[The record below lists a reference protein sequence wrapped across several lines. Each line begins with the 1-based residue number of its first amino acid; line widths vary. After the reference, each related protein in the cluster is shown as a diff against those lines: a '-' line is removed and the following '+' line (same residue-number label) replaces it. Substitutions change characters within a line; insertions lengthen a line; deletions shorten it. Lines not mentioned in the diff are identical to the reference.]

1 VWWRLLFKA
10 VGLVARIDEKEAVE
24 LAKKLMAH
32 IENKGVSVFLEP
44 SLAKRAKRISSA
56 LRLEEMKVDLIVTI
70 GGDGTILRTCLRIPK
85 PEPPILAINMGVR
98 GFLTEVTPAEALEA
112 VDKCLKGKFVLER
125 CAKLSSCIGEEK
137 LPDALNEV
145 FITTRTPAKLLHTRI
160 WKDGVAMAEC
170 RSDGV
175 VVASQVGSTGYSL
188 SGGGPILDP
197 DLKAFVLTPI
207 CPLTVFHPV
216 VFSAKSTVGIELLS
230 PERAAVVLDGDFQ
243 TELGAKRRRM
253 AVTKSEYESSF
264 VRFDGDFYGRLKV
277 RLLFPRGERV

>member
-1 VWWRLLFKA
+1 LFKV
-10 VGLVARIDEKEAVE
+10 VGLVARIDEKEAVK
-24 LAKKLMAH
+24 LAKKLVPH

-44 SLAKRAKRISSA
+44 SLAKRAKKISSA

-70 GGDGTILRTCLRIPK
+70 GGDGTILRTCLMIPK

-98 GFLTEVTPAEALEA
+98 GFLTEVTPDEALEA
-112 VDKCLKGKFVLER
+112 VDRCLKGKFVLER
-125 CAKLSSCIGEEK
+125 CTKLSSSIGEEK

-145 FITTRTPAKLLHTRI
+145 FITSRTPAKLLHTRI
-160 WKDGVAMAEC
+160 WRDGEAVAEC

-188 SGGGPILDP
+188 SGGGPVLDP
-197 DLKAFVLTPI
+197 KLQAFVLTPI

-216 VFSAKSTVGIELLS
+216 VFSAKSKIGIELLK
-230 PERAAVVLDGDFQ
+230 PERAAVVVDGHYQ
-243 TELGAKRRRM
+243 TEMGANKKRMTIAR
-253 AVTKSEYESSF
+253 SEYESSF
-264 VRFDGDFYGRLKV
+264 VRFDGDFYRRLNV